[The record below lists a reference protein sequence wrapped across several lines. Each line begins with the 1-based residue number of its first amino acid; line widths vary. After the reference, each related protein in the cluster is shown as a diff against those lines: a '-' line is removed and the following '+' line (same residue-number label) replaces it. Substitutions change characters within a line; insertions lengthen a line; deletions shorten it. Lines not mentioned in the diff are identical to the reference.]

1 MPLSVLK
8 PFSVWCDMLM
18 KVNNAYI
25 EEALGRAAARLAGK
39 GLLKPGDMLSQRI
52 PEQNAFVSVRINSGQ
67 DVPDA
72 FEWTSLSATPG
83 LSAIPGDLHHRI
95 YRARPDVGAIASGGL
110 TWTFALARLD
120 LSLPAVFDE
129 QIRHLGLEA
138 KRLGMCSTD
147 DPTKALSNGANA
159 YCLDDMAL
167 CFGMGLE
174 RLLLNIEILEKCA
187 ECFILAHSAT
197 VKVKHIPWLIRFIAN
212 GRLKKD
218 QKEAAARH
226 LRGERS
232 IMKAGY

>member
-1 MPLSVLK
+1 MN
-8 PFSVWCDMLM
+8 
-18 KVNNAYI
+18 VNTVSI
-25 EEALGRAAARLAGK
+25 EEALGQAAARLAGK
-39 GLLKPGDMLSQRI
+39 GLLKPGDVLSQRI
-52 PEQNAFVSVRINSGQ
+52 PEQNAFVAVRINSGQ
-67 DVPDA
+67 DVPDE
-72 FEWTSLSATPG
+72 FEWTSLSAPPQ
-83 LSAIPGDLHHRI
+83 SLHHRI

-110 TWTFALARLD
+110 TWTSALARLD
-120 LSLPAVFDE
+120 LSMPAIFDE
-129 QIRHLGLEA
+129 QVRHLGLEA

-174 RLLLNIEILEKCA
+174 RLLLNIETLEKCA
-187 ECFILAHSAT
+187 ECFILAQSAT
-197 VKVKHIPWLIRFIAN
+197 VKVKQIPWLIRFIAN

>member
-18 KVNNAYI
+18 KISNAYI

-39 GLLKPGDMLSQRI
+39 VLLKPGDVLSQRI

-67 DVPDA
+67 DVPDE
-72 FEWTSLSATPG
+72 FEWTSLTATPG

-110 TWTFALARLD
+110 TWTSALARLD

-187 ECFILAHSAT
+187 ECFILAQSAT
-197 VKVKHIPWLIRFIAN
+197 VKVKQIPWLIRFIAN

>member
-1 MPLSVLK
+1 MPLNVLK

-18 KVNNAYI
+18 KVNTAYI
-25 EEALGRAAARLAGK
+25 EAALGRAAARLAGK
-39 GLLKPGDMLSQRI
+39 GLLKPGDVLSQRI
-52 PEQNAFVSVRINSGQ
+52 PEQNAFVAVRINSGQ

-72 FEWTSLSATPG
+72 FEWTSLSATPH
-83 LSAIPGDLHHRI
+83 DLHHRI

-110 TWTFALARLD
+110 TWTSALARLD
-120 LSLPAVFDE
+120 LSMPAIFDE

-197 VKVKHIPWLIRFIAN
+197 VKVKQIPWLIRFIAN

-218 QKEAAARH
+218 QKEAADRH
-226 LRGERS
+226 LHGERS